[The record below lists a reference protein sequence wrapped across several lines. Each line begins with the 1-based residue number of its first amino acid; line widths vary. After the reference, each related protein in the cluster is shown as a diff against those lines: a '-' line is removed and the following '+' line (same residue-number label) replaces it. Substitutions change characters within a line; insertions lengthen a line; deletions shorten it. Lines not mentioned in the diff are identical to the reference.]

1 MSNRSAT
8 FAKRQREQN
17 LKDKARQREERRV
30 ERKSKKED
38 GPPVEDGVDPDL
50 AGIVAGPQPRPD
62 EEDENAAIA
71 GIEPTPGR
79 SEDTP

>member
-30 ERKSKKED
+30 ERKTKKED
-38 GPPVEDGVDPDL
+38 GPPTEDGVDPDL
-50 AGIVAGPQPRPD
+50 AGIVAGPQPRD
-62 EEDENAAIA
+62 VEEEDPNAV

-79 SEDTP
+79 SEDSP